1 MEGASSLGALRPL
14 PTGHT
19 GPHPPWGETLAPRPP
34 RSPVLLDRVCTRD
47 PPTGLGYGHNLK
59 GKSGTH
65 ISGVLMQN
73 ADLWRPSLTLSSG
86 TLRGPGNT
94 CAPWDHVLCSPG
106 CQGVQ
111 DLAQTPP
118 ATSTVGSGDSILA
131 LQELGGV
138 GGGPRGHPQSTAAF
152 ENKGSLIKCPGTF

>member
-1 MEGASSLGALRPL
+1 MWPAQRNERVEGASSLGALRPL

-111 DLAQTPP
+111 DRSEMATYYMTPTTWQCGKGKNNRDSKK
-118 ATSTVGSGDSILA
+118 TSGCQG
-131 LQELGGV
+131 
-138 GGGPRGHPQSTAAF
+138 
-152 ENKGSLIKCPGTF
+152 